1 MKDTEALYKQHE
13 NAVKY
18 IQKIGAPQY
27 HFRDGSVGRL
37 SSLSVTTEIC
47 HQQNTGYNNHWKD
60 STFDAAL
67 SLAVKQNFQMLAE
80 QALVLMKNDADNS
93 LLEEKE
99 VLKARLKKIEE
110 LENEQPSC
118 ERNKSEG
125 EQV

>member
-1 MKDTEALYKQHE
+1 MKDTEALYKQYE

-27 HFRDGSVGRL
+27 HFRDSVGRL

-47 HQQNTGYNNHWKD
+47 HQQNSGHNNYWKD

-67 SLAVKQNFQMLAE
+67 SLAVKRNFQMLAE
-80 QALVLMKNDADNS
+80 QALAIMKNDADNS

-99 VLKARLKKIEE
+99 ALKARLKKIEE
-110 LENEQPSC
+110 LESEQPSC
-118 ERNKSEG
+118 ERNKSEE
-125 EQV
+125 EQE